1 MNLVSLRVDG
11 AVATVRL
18 DRPEALNAMSAAMA
32 RDFAAAVK
40 RAARSKAKVLVLE
53 AAGSAFSAGGD
64 LAFIE
69 KNMTRP
75 KASLAPV
82 MRRFYG
88 DFLSIRAVPQVTIA
102 KIHGTAVGAGLC
114 LALACDLRAVVS
126 DAKLAFNF
134 VRLGLN
140 PGMAAWPLA
149 RAAVGDARARELL
162 FTGRPFTG
170 RELHAWGGAALE
182 AASPA
187 ALDEA
192 CAVLARGVAAG
203 SAASLRLL
211 KAETMLEGGLS
222 PYLAHE
228 ARGQAETFKGADL
241 VEGVAAVRERRAP
254 KFSWPGAC

>member
-1 MNLVSLRVDG
+1 MSLVSLRVEG
-11 AVATVRL
+11 PLSFLRL
-18 DRPEALNAMSAAMA
+18 ERPEALNAMSEAMA
-32 RDFAAAVK
+32 KDFAAAVQ
-40 RAARSKAKVLVLE
+40 RAARMKTKVLVLE
-53 AAGSAFSAGGD
+53 AAGTAFSAGGD

-69 KNMTRP
+69 KNMKRP
-75 KASLAPV
+75 KSSLAPV

-88 DFLSIRAVPQVTIA
+88 DFLSIRKVPQVTIA

-114 LALACDLRAVVS
+114 LALACDLRVVAG

-170 RELHAWGGAALE
+170 RELHTWGGASL
-182 AASPA
+182 AAPSPD

-211 KAETMLEGGLS
+211 KAETMLAGDLA

-241 VEGVAAVRERRAP
+241 AEGVAAIRQRRAP
-254 KFSWPGAC
+254 RFS

>member
-1 MNLVSLRVDG
+1 MSLVSLRADG
-11 AVATVRL
+11 AVATLRL
-18 DRPEALNAMSAAMA
+18 ERPEALNAMSEAMA

-40 RAARSKAKVLVLE
+40 RAARGNTKVLVLE
-53 AAGSAFSAGGD
+53 AAGPAFSAGGD

-69 KNMTRP
+69 KNMARP
-75 KASLAPV
+75 KSSLAPL

-170 RELHAWGGAALE
+170 RELHAWGGASL
-182 AASPA
+182 AAPTPA
-187 ALDEA
+187 ALNDA

-203 SAASLRLL
+203 SSASLRLL
-211 KAETMLEGGLS
+211 KSETMLGGDLA
-222 PYLAHE
+222 PFLAHE

-241 VEGVAAVRERRAP
+241 AEGVAAVRARRAAR
-254 KFSWPGAC
+254 FA